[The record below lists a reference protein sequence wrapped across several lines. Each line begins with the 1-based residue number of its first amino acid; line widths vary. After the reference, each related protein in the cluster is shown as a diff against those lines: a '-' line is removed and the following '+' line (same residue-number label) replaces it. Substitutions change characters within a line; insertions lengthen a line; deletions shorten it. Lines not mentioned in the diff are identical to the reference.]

1 MQRSSIL
8 PRLLAGLSIASA
20 AISSA
25 LANTITYQID
35 MSVQTTLGNFN
46 PASDRVLVAGTFSNP
61 NWIPPATTAFALTN
75 DPGNPGIYRNAFES
89 DITVANWQDHKFI
102 IDSGGTATTLNWEAG
117 GNRFFQVAAVD
128 EVLPVVFFNNI
139 SNANNIV
146 TTQVTFRVNMGVQIA
161 LGNFIPPNG
170 DVVYVAGDPLNNWTA
185 GASVLAP
192 NGTDTNIYEGT
203 FNVTTTV
210 GTTVN
215 YKYIMNTFVGGQ
227 QWEVNGVGPNGV
239 QNRQFAFTNVATTLP
254 LVYFNN
260 ITNSSSLVATQIT
273 FAVNLAERIARG
285 TFDPGAGTV
294 SVAGDAINNWSPI
307 TSYLTQSASN
317 PSLWT
322 GTFTITNT
330 VGAPVNFKYV
340 LNGGGTWENNGVGP
354 NGANDRQ
361 LTFANV
367 ATTLPDVFF
376 NNLGNLGPLT
386 NTAPSGGLVSVSW
399 AGGPLI
405 RLQTNSSLS
414 GVWVD
419 VPGSLGVNAIDVN
432 ASGSP
437 LFFRLIGPW

>member
-1 MQRSSIL
+1 MKRSAFL
-8 PRLLAGLSIASA
+8 LRLLAGFSLTA
-20 AISSA
+20 AAFSGA
-25 LANTITYQID
+25 MANTVTYQID

-61 NWIPPATTAFALTN
+61 NWIAPATTAFALTN
-75 DPGNPGIYRNAFES
+75 DPGSPGIYRNTFES
-89 DITVANWQDHKFI
+89 DITVSNWEDHKFI
-102 IDSGGTATTLNWEAG
+102 IDVGGTATTLTWEAG
-117 GNRFFQVAAVD
+117 GNRFFQVAATD
-128 EVLPVVFFNNI
+128 EVLPVVFFNNV
-139 SNANNIV
+139 SNVNNIV

-210 GTTVN
+210 GTIVN
-215 YKYIMNTFVGGQ
+215 HKFIMNTFVGGQ

-239 QNRQFAFTNVATTLP
+239 QNRQFIFTNEATTLP
-254 LVYFNN
+254 VVYFNN
-260 ITNSSSLVATQIT
+260 ITNATSLVATQIT
-273 FAVNLAERIARG
+273 FTVNLAERIARG
-285 TFDPGAGTV
+285 AFDPGSGTV

-307 TSYLTQSASN
+307 TSYLTQNATN
-317 PSLWT
+317 PSVWN
-322 GTFTITNT
+322 GTFTITNS
-330 VGAPVNFKYV
+330 VGSAVNYKFV

-361 LTFANV
+361 LIFANV
-367 ATTLPDVFF
+367 ATVLPDVHF
-376 NNLGNLGPLT
+376 NNLGNLGSLT
-386 NTAPSGGLVSVSW
+386 NTTPSGGLINVSW

-405 RLQTNSSLS
+405 RLQTNSSLT

-419 VPGSLGVNAIDVN
+419 VPGSQGVNAIDVD
-432 ASGSP
+432 ATGSP
-437 LFFRLIGPW
+437 LYFRLIGPW